1 MEKVSGSGQVIPF
14 DWAVERMYYQ
24 GKVDFHRLIRIEMMA
39 MGYNPNDQDDLT
51 EFWKLIYEEFIE
63 DDDDLTTPKQPDW

>member
-1 MEKVSGSGQVIPF
+1 MEEVPGTGQVIPF
-14 DWAVERMYYQ
+14 DWAVERMYYK
-24 GKVDFHRLIRIEMMA
+24 GKVDFHRLVRIEMMA